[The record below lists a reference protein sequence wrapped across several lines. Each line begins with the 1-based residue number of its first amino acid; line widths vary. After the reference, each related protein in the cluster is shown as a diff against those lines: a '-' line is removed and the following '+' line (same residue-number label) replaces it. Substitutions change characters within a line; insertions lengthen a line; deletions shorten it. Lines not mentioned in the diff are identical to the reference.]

1 MENFVSLK
9 LQMIKIPWKENIT
22 FFNFLS
28 EKKFWKGGKI
38 VVARWSLVL
47 FWREIYLLQ
56 TKESFGAKPWYP
68 MSWRNLCFIALQSR
82 LPSCRATRMA
92 ISLMICKI
100 IFITECQLYSTVM
113 AQGKKAICESFL
125 HVSSQQSTI
134 SKCNNPW
141 QDKRA
146 QFWGWTANA
155 HTDRPT
161 CGLRSLK

>member
-1 MENFVSLK
+1 MKNTILYSDFILNCLSTKEFSGNPFVDA
-9 LQMIKIPWKENIT
+9 NI
-22 FFNFLS
+22 
-28 EKKFWKGGKI
+28 
-38 VVARWSLVL
+38 SLVL

-68 MSWRNLCFIALQSR
+68 MSWRNLCFIALQTR
-82 LPSCRATRMA
+82 LPSRATRMA

-100 IFITECQLYSTVM
+100 IFITECQLSTVM

-134 SKCNNPW
+134 FKCNNPW

-155 HTDRPT
+155 HTDYPT
-161 CGLRSLK
+161 CRLRSQK

>member
-1 MENFVSLK
+1 MAVNKILKSLPSNYLK
-9 LQMIKIPWKENIT
+9 DLNDANIS
-22 FFNFLS
+22 F
-28 EKKFWKGGKI
+28 
-38 VVARWSLVL
+38 VL

-68 MSWRNLCFIALQSR
+68 MSWRNLCFIAL
-82 LPSCRATRMA
+82 PSRATRMA
-92 ISLMICKI
+92 ISLMIYKI
-100 IFITECQLYSTVM
+100 IFITECQLSTVM

-161 CGLRSLK
+161 CRH